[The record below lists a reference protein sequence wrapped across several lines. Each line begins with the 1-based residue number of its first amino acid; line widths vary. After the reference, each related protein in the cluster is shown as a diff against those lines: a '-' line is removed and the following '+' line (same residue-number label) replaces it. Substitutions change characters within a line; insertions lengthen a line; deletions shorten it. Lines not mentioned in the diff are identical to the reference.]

1 MVVDASVVSTA
12 LVETTGTA
20 AQALAR
26 SSALAAPG
34 ILDLEVIQTIR
45 KKVQGGALTATA
57 GAEAVN
63 RLKRLPIVR
72 HPHAA
77 LVDRIWALRGNL
89 TAYDASYVAL
99 AERLRVSLLTADSS
113 FTTAPGI
120 RCQVKFVK
128 L

>member
-12 LVETTGTA
+12 VVETTGPA

-34 ILDLEVIQTIR
+34 LLDLEVIQTIR
-45 KKVQGGALTATA
+45 KKVQAGALTQAA

-63 RLKRLPIVR
+63 RLKRLPIAR

-99 AERLRVSLLTADSS
+99 AERLRVSLLTADGA
-113 FTTAPGI
+113 FATAPGI
-120 RCQVKFVK
+120 HCPVELVE